1 MRPARQ
7 TQREYAEDAC
17 AVADMLPPSLR
28 RFPVRSAIALLMMC
42 VPFRVLLTSVLPSLD
57 AKLMVLCESNLSSAT
72 KLLFGSSSICFC
84 LVLALGGV
92 LHAPKM
98 GFVAVGASLG
108 ALLLTHWL
116 VTPFYFHASMQLQ
129 IEAKELLSKYPT
141 AKKAKHPRRTRDLVR
156 QFTGDSIGGHS
167 KSSKDSRSGRRSGR
181 SRSSSAA

>member
-1 MRPARQ
+1 
-7 TQREYAEDAC
+7 
-17 AVADMLPPSLR
+17 
-28 RFPVRSAIALLMMC
+28 MMC

-141 AKKAKHPRRTRDLVR
+141 AGKRRHGRTRRAGTRDLVR
-156 QFTGDSIGGHS
+156 QFTGDSVGKHNDRHS
-167 KSSKDSRSGRRSGR
+167 KGSKDSRS
-181 SRSSSAA
+181 RSSSVTSSAGY